1 MSLINTLKTLPLR
14 FNLLKRKSDAEK
26 DPETGASTDGV
37 GFRIPNLTL
46 GMFKLKPSQDAEQ
59 EMAEIFGLP
68 KPTKSL
74 FRTPQ
79 FFLIGALAFV
89 IICVSI
95 WLFSGNENLGK
106 EAHIKQPRAVIK
118 LSTRSTQNRL
128 EKTDQPVSVDDK
140 NESKRYGRRIQ
151 RPTSKLKNPPE
162 LAQTLEPIARNTG
175 KKPTPELQTH
185 PDPRIIENNS
195 LGPLPIIGEGGRK
208 SWQVYSRPFDQTDT
222 RPRVA
227 IVFVGLGVS
236 ANATKTVLKKIPGP
250 ISLAF
255 APYSRGLKDWV
266 SASRAAGHE
275 VLVDLPMEPFEYPK
289 NDPGPYTLLTT
300 LPEDQNRYRL
310 HWVLSRLTGYV
321 GVSTFMGSKF
331 TTKPNKL
338 RPVIKELKTRGLM
351 LLDVRENPLSSA
363 ASIAES
369 LTTPSVARDYFID
382 DTLTQKG
389 IRARLMQAEKLA
401 NSRGYAVAIARPY
414 PLTIAEI
421 QRWTDQVEDRGLA
434 LAPISA
440 ILKMQKR

>member
-1 MSLINTLKTLPLR
+1 LSLIDTLKTLPLR
-14 FNLLKRKSDAEK
+14 LNFFKRK
-26 DPETGASTDGV
+26 TDDENGPKKEGSADGK
-37 GFRIPNLTL
+37 GFHIPKLTL

-68 KPTKSL
+68 QPKKTL
-74 FRTPQ
+74 FRNPL
-79 FFLIGALAFV
+79 FLLIGSLAV
-89 IICVSI
+89 LISCVSI
-95 WLFSGNENLGK
+95 WLFSDNENFEK
-106 EAHIKQPRAVIK
+106 EPHIKQPRAVIE
-118 LSTRSTQNRL
+118 LSTRSIQNKS
-128 EKTDQPVSVDDK
+128 EKTEQPVSVKDT
-140 NESKRYGRRIQ
+140 NEPKTFGRRIQ
-151 RPTSKLKNPPE
+151 RPAGIPPKLG
-162 LAQTLEPIARNTG
+162 QTPVPMEHNTG
-175 KKPTPELQTH
+175 KKPSLELQPH
-185 PDPRIIENNS
+185 PDPRIIESNA

-222 RPRVA
+222 RPRIA

-236 ANATKTVLKKIPGP
+236 AIATKTVLKKIPGP

-255 APYSRGLKDWV
+255 APYSRGLKDWI

-300 LPEDQNRYRL
+300 LPEDQNKYRL

-338 RPVIKELKTRGLM
+338 RPLIKELKTRGLM

-363 ASIAES
+363 ASIAER

-382 DTLTQKG
+382 DTLTQNG

-401 NSRGYAVAIARPY
+401 TSRGYAVAIARPY
-414 PLTIAEI
+414 PLSIVEI
-421 QRWTDQVEDRGLA
+421 KRWTDQVEDRGLA

-440 ILKMQKR
+440 ILQMRK